1 MIFPKGRGQSPLVMG
16 ILNLTPDSFSDG
28 GRWND
33 TDSALKH
40 AAEMVEQGASILDVG
55 AESTRPGCT
64 PVSSDEEWSRL
75 EPVLKELKGIVDVPI
90 SVDTM
95 KAEVAE
101 NHRDILQCW
110 WRCQEVPAALHRAM
124 RTICISV
131 AESFVKRAS
140 RPRSPE
146 YGNSPNR
153 SDSQSGRLG
162 LAVRTVRTKTILRER

>member
-1 MIFPKGRGQSPLVMG
+1 MIFPKGRGQPPLVMG

-40 AAEMVEQGASILDVG
+40 AAEMVEQGVSIIDVG

-64 PVSSDEEWSRL
+64 PVSADEEWSRL

-90 SVDTM
+90 SLDTM

-101 NHRDILQCW
+101 KAFSLGVDIINDVNGL
-110 WRCQEVPAALHRAM
+110 RGEGMIEVCADHGASVV
-124 RTICISV
+124 ISHMYG
-131 AESFVKRAS
+131 
-140 RPRSPE
+140 E
-146 YGNSPNR
+146 YS
-153 SDSQSGRLG
+153 
-162 LAVRTVRTKTILRER
+162 